1 MSRVMP
7 LLRSPRMSGLH
18 SINAILL
25 VAVNALAGIVGL
37 VTWRRRVEPRA
48 WFTHLVALGQVLLVA
63 QVALG
68 LMLLS
73 DDRRSSDQLHYL
85 YGTLALLAVLS
96 PWFYAGR
103 DPARRVV
110 WFAGAALLA
119 AALGLRALIT
129 GE

>member
-1 MSRVMP
+1 MT
-7 LLRSPRMSGLH
+7 GLH
-18 SINAILL
+18 AINAILL
-25 VAVNALAGIVGL
+25 VVVNVVAGVVGL
-37 VTWRRRVEPRA
+37 VYWRRRVEPRA
-48 WFTHLVALGQVLLVA
+48 YFTHLVALGQVLLVA

-73 DDRRSSDQLHYL
+73 SDRRSPDQLHYL

-96 PWFYAGR
+96 PWFYAGQ

-119 AALGLRALIT
+119 AALGVRALMT